1 MTLLYLYKKLE
12 RHVHPITKKT
22 FRSFPAQFFQR
33 WLPEVSLEKTFC
45 ALFLR
50 MILTFRGQNLV
61 EEGNESTATVNLAS
75 ALPPRRLKPTV
86 RIQTPVSLT
95 SLYRFFWI
103 LSEAV
108 LSVVRQ

>member
-33 WLPEVSLEKTFC
+33 WLPEFSLEKTFC

-50 MILTFRGQNLV
+50 MILTFRVYSYCEL
-61 EEGNESTATVNLAS
+61 SFS
-75 ALPPRRLKPTV
+75 APSAEAEADREDPDSSKFDFS
-86 RIQTPVSLT
+86 VSLF
-95 SLYRFFWI
+95 LDAF
-103 LSEAV
+103 
-108 LSVVRQ
+108 